1 MRGEGA
7 FWGGGGIFLV
17 VTGGGPGGDPGALDA
32 GNQENEYFTECS
44 CYYCFESLW
53 TEERGY

>member
-1 MRGEGA
+1 M
-7 FWGGGGIFLV
+7 

-32 GNQENEYFTECS
+32 GNQENERFTECS

-53 TEERGY
+53 TEEKGY